1 MTATN
6 TKMEMTIEI
15 KAAEFAKACVQTSI
29 ELRHTRLQ
37 WR

>member
-1 MTATN
+1 MTPTN
-6 TKMEMTIEI
+6 TKMGITIEI
-15 KAAEFAKACVQTSI
+15 KAAELAKAWVQASI